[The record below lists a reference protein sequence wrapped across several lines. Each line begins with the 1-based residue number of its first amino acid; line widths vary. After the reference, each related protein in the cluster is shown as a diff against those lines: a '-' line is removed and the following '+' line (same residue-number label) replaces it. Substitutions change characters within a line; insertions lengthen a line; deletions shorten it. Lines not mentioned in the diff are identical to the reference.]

1 MNKEQRQIEVLVSS
15 LSEEYRI
22 EQVISSLPRGYISVK
37 QIAGHTYYYRQWRE
51 GDKII
56 SSYVPEAFLK
66 GVKQKIVIR
75 KENEQLL
82 RIVKKDLAKATKTV
96 LKANLL
102 NEEQVNALRA
112 GVAND
117 DKKPEERE
125 AFITKAFP
133 NPDNATQKAMN
144 YYCEGVASYNDV
156 LLASWGL

>member
-82 RIVKKDLAKATKTV
+82 KIVKKDLAKATKTV

-102 NEEQVNALRA
+102 TQEQIDALYK

-133 NPDNATQKAMN
+133 NPDNATQKAMG